1 MTPEMKNTE
10 SKSFQW
16 PPQIPDPDQSPPT
29 RRQPIPIRL
38 PNRMIESIET
48 QLLGRT
54 TLAFDRWALRTGWT
68 RDDQSVFC
76 WRCAGS
82 IGPHESDGEGCAS
95 CRSKPLPWDR
105 AIRLGRHE
113 GVLRDEV
120 LALKFGRWRATG
132 NGLGEHLGLAIRVQ
146 ITEAEIPPA
155 HVILIPIPMHR
166 FRRMARGIDHTTVL
180 ARAAARSSG
189 CGLQNLLRTH
199 YRPEQV
205 GLSMTARAQNIRGA
219 FYCSARIA
227 RLMGPMK
234 ETPIRLVVLIDDV
247 RTTGATFVAA
257 TKALKQGFQSR
268 QGMKKGEKT
277 VNAEVPRIWIASIG
291 VAGEG
296 RRQIDVPGSG
306 PMSGRMVEHGRVES

>member
-1 MTPEMKNTE
+1 MTPAMKNTE

-16 PPQIPDPDQSPPT
+16 PPQTPDIDQSPHA
-29 RRQPIPIRL
+29 RRQSIPIRL

-95 CRSKPLPWDR
+95 CRSKPLPWGR

-132 NGLGEHLGLAIRVQ
+132 NGLGEHLGLAIRAQLIDAQ
-146 ITEAEIPPA
+146 IQPA
-155 HVILIPIPMHR
+155 QVLLVPIPMHR

-189 CGLQNLLRTH
+189 CGLRYLLRTH
-199 YRPEQV
+199 FRPEQV

-227 RLMGPMK
+227 RLMDPKK
-234 ETPIRLVVLIDDV
+234 EEPIRLVVLIDDV

-257 TKALKQGFQSR
+257 TKALKQGFKSHFDTH
-268 QGMKKGEKT
+268 KGGKLGK
-277 VNAEVPRIWIASIG
+277 VGGPQIWIASIG

-296 RRQIDVPGSG
+296 RRQIDVPGSA
-306 PMSGRMVEHGRVES
+306 PVPGRMVEHERVES